1 MIDHLLSRL
10 RPLCL
15 ATAFILPG
23 IATADNVGALG
34 RIIPSGDVIALP
46 GSGTAVTKIHVQVGD
61 VVAAGDPLITFSPP
75 LGADDEL
82 ELAKLDL
89 QQANEIGIRNL
100 NAAQLRVDLA
110 QFEHDFARERYDRF
124 ADMGGDEISPQQME
138 LRAYEKESSRLGL
151 NIAKNTLDR
160 TREEAAINQSRARAR
175 LQGAQKKLAQTT
187 LNSPDPLTVVK
198 INTTPGA
205 IPSGVAIMLADLSQM
220 QVITEV
226 FAGDI
231 ANLKPGQ
238 KATITSNALPRAI
251 SGQVLRISPLVTG
264 RAKVVEVLLSV
275 DDPAAVR
282 HLIHLEVNV
291 SIEI

>member
-1 MIDHLLSRL
+1 MIVHLLSRL

-15 ATAFILPG
+15 ATALILPG

-61 VVAAGDPLITFSPP
+61 MVAAGDPLITFLPP
-75 LGADDEL
+75 LGAEDEL

-89 QQANEIGIRNL
+89 QQANEIGPRNL
-100 NAAQLRVDLA
+100 QAAQLRVDLA
-110 QFEHDFARERYDRF
+110 QFEHNFARERYDRF
-124 ADMGGDEISPQQME
+124 AAMGGDDISPQQME
-138 LRAYEKESSRLGL
+138 LRAYEKENARLGL
-151 NIAKNTLDR
+151 DIATNTLER
-160 TREEAAINQSRARAR
+160 TRKETAFNQSRARAR
-175 LQGAQKKLAQTT
+175 LQGAQKKLGQTT
-187 LNSPDPLTVVK
+187 LNAPGPLTVVK

-205 IPSGVAIMLADLSQM
+205 IPSGATIMLADLSQM
-220 QVITEV
+220 QVLTEV

-238 KATITSNALPRAI
+238 KATITSNALSDSI

>member
-15 ATAFILPG
+15 ATVLVLPG
-23 IATADNVGALG
+23 TVIADNVGALG

-89 QQANEIGIRNL
+89 QQANEIGARNL
-100 NAAQLRVDLA
+100 KAAQLRVDLA

-124 ADMGGDEISPQQME
+124 AGMGGDEISPQQME
-138 LRAYEKESSRLGL
+138 LRAYERESARLGL
-151 NIAKNTLDR
+151 NIAKNTLDG
-160 TREEAAINQSRARAR
+160 TREETAFNQSRARTR
-175 LQGAQKKLAQTT
+175 LQGAQKKLEQTT
-187 LNSPDPLTVVK
+187 LNAPGPFTVVK

-205 IPSGVAIMLADLSQM
+205 IPTGATIMLADLSQM
-220 QVITEV
+220 QVLTEV

-238 KATITSNALPRAI
+238 KATISSNALTDSI

-275 DDPAAVR
+275 DDPATVR